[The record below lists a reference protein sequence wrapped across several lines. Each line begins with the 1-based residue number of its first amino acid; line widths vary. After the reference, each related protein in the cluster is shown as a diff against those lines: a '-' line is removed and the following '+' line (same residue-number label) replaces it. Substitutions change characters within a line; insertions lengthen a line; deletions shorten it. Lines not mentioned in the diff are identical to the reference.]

1 MRVEITALGEESH
14 KLLHRLPKQK
24 EEAVIELQGKLKEI
38 LTDDE
43 LINAAA
49 LIRLLQ
55 EMIV

>member
-43 LINAAA
+43 LINAV
-49 LIRLLQ
+49 Q
-55 EMIV
+55 P